1 MELLIST
8 MTTVSIISFLSAS
21 YLWLYRFAH
30 QQGFDKGHHEG
41 FVEGLNNKIRDFQRR
56 AYGIRDEEYLKLKI
70 LTFKLKPL

>member
-1 MELLIST
+1 MELLITT

-41 FVEGLNNKIRDFQRR
+41 FVEGLNKHRAISNRNKHRDRVPV
-56 AYGIRDEEYLKLKI
+56 EV
-70 LTFKLKPL
+70 